1 MSEFEY
7 DKLTVDE
14 KRSVQGIRG
23 VEDDIR
29 ALQKGYKLA
38 VFDLERKWSAKF
50 KEAYER
56 RFAYISGAAAPT
68 REEIIA
74 GELKSRRLDSGYK
87 ALPTL
92 KGEAKPAS
100 LDNFWLNVLSNSH
113 IESYI
118 VETDVPALKHLTNIV
133 LSYPSKAKVPTPAFT
148 IDFHFSPNAFFKNTK
163 LKLTF
168 YYKDEINAAGKLLYS
183 HIAADKVNWKPKKN
197 LVQKAAKDEQ
207 GSGDDEG
214 EESFFSIF
222 EPPSSITTPSAG
234 GTANKNDDFEKD
246 MALDHAFDFGLEL
259 KRLVLPNA
267 VDYLLGEAEEE
278 DDDDDDDDDN
288 WDEYSIG
295 GESA

>member
-7 DKLTVDE
+7 VSIPLQRPAD
-14 KRSVQGIRG
+14 GIRG

-29 ALQKGYKLA
+29 ALQKEYELA

-56 RFAYISGAAAPT
+56 RFAYISGTAAPT
-68 REEIIA
+68 GEEITA
-74 GELKSRRLDSGYK
+74 GELKSRRLDSGYEI
-87 ALPTL
+87 LPTL

-100 LDNFWLNVLSNSH
+100 LDNFWLNVLFNSH

-118 VETDVPALKHLTNIV
+118 VKTDVPALKHLTNIV
-133 LSYPSKAKVPTPAFT
+133 LSYPSKDKVPTPAFA

-168 YYKDEINAAGKLLYS
+168 YYKDEINAAGQLLYS
-183 HIAADKVNWKPKKN
+183 HIAVDKVNWKPKKN
-197 LVQKAAKDEQ
+197 LVQKAAKDGQ
-207 GSGDDEG
+207 GSDDDEG

-222 EPPSSITTPSAG
+222 EPSSSITTPSAG
-234 GTANKNDDFEKD
+234 GTVNKNDDFEKD

-259 KRLVLPNA
+259 KQLVLPNA
-267 VDYLLGEAEEE
+267 ADYLLGEAEGE
-278 DDDDDDDDDN
+278 DDDDDDDDDD
-288 WDEYSIG
+288 WDEYSVG